1 MTLNLENQE
10 DTDSKVSVSEAS
22 DTERIVPT
30 PIQRFRDAV
39 HRVISRINQRKLKIK
54 QRTGN
59 IKYVNIAA
67 IKTVIDIAHMKE
79 KLEAKH
85 KEN

>member
-39 HRVISRINQRKLKIK
+39 HRVISRINQRK
-54 QRTGN
+54 QR
-59 IKYVNIAA
+59 
-67 IKTVIDIAHMKE
+67 
-79 KLEAKH
+79 KH
-85 KEN
+85 I

>member
-1 MTLNLENQE
+1 MTLNLENMFLFENQE

-39 HRVISRINQRKLKIK
+39 HRVISRIN
-54 QRTGN
+54 
-59 IKYVNIAA
+59 
-67 IKTVIDIAHMKE
+67 
-79 KLEAKH
+79 
-85 KEN
+85 